1 MGEITKGVF
10 GLNNY
15 VICFYD
21 DNDIPND
28 PQKAYIKP
36 NYYRAVSRD
45 RETFDRFRTLEE
57 KDFTIDTDLE
67 FALASYYSPAL
78 VQIRPPEAAAILPEN
93 NKTSGLK
100 LASAVLHKLAEV
112 KFLTPQDKDA
122 VGRYEGMVKFI
133 QDKHG
138 LSRAEIDKYY
148 RDAVRAETAEAV
160 AIEFNKVFFDMDRT
174 YNATLM
180 LDSKS
185 GKYTLSYEDAKKIT
199 KEISGVSLDALLS
212 AMGKNGLN
220 QACINTVRSFA
231 GKLPA
236 ITYARWKAEGSA
248 DALEL
253 VTDALTNF
261 YTNPCPDTFN
271 TLIGIRARYR
281 TAGEWYYESTAG
293 LASLSFCGAIVHLQ
307 SLDINAWLSHLVIE
321 KPENTQL
328 LAAYPSD
335 PRYDVFGKR

>member
-100 LASAVLHKLAEV
+100 LASAVLHKLAEI

-148 RDAVRAETAEAV
+148 RDAVRAETAQIISV
-160 AIEFNKVFFDMDRT
+160 EFNKISFMMDSPTGGYGAELKR
-174 YNATLM
+174 NAQN
-180 LDSKS
+180 
-185 GKYTLSYEDAKKIT
+185 GQYTLKYKNKDFET
-199 KEISGVSLDALLS
+199 KEISAVSLNALLDKLS
-212 AMGKNGLN
+212 KLTAEFS
-220 QACINTVRSFA
+220 QASIT
-231 GKLPA
+231 A
-236 ITYARWKAEGSA
+236 IKENVAKMPGAVYGA
-248 DALEL
+248 DALNL
-253 VTDALTNF
+253 LADAFAVF
-261 YTNPCPDTFN
+261 YTEPQEGYKVLQGIYARIFSQSGREACLDSFQNTVQEILPKEIANKLLEPWQYFAHLDTF
-271 TLIGIRARYR
+271 AR
-281 TAGEWYYESTAG
+281 
-293 LASLSFCGAIVHLQ
+293 
-307 SLDINAWLSHLVIE
+307 
-321 KPENTQL
+321 
-328 LAAYPSD
+328 YPSD